1 MQIQNKVAIVTGG
14 ASGLG
19 QATAEALA
27 RAGAKVALFDLNDEL
42 GNAVVATLGATNA
55 LYCRVNVTS
64 DDEVG
69 AAVAAVM
76 AKFGAVHVC
85 VNCAGIGGAA
95 KTVSRGVPLALEQFS
110 KIINVNLIGTF
121 NVLRLAAAEMVKNPP
136 EGPSGERGVIINTA
150 SIAAYD
156 GQTGQAAYAASKG
169 GVVSMTLPIARDLA
183 REGIRCM
190 TIAPG
195 LFETPMVKGLSD
207 KIRAGIEAQLEYPK
221 RFGLPAEYAKLA
233 THIVENAYLNGE
245 CIRLDAASRLPP
257 R

>member
-1 MQIQNKVAIVTGG
+1 MQIKDKVAVVTGG

-19 QATAEALA
+19 HATAEALVA
-27 RAGAKVALFDLNDEL
+27 AGAKVALFDLNDDL
-42 GNAVVATLGATNA
+42 GQAAAGALGANA
-55 LYCRVNVTS
+55 MYCRVNVAS
-64 DDEVG
+64 EDEVKN
-69 AAVAAVM
+69 ALAAVM
-76 AKFGAVHVC
+76 ARFGAVHIC
-85 VNCAGIGGAA
+85 INCAGIGSAE
-95 KTVSRGVPLALEQFS
+95 KTVSRGAPHALDHYVR
-110 KIINVNLIGTF
+110 IINVNLIGTF
-121 NVLRLAAAEMVKNPP
+121 NVLRLAAVEMTKNTP
-136 EGPSGERGVIINTA
+136 EGVSGERGVIINTA

-183 REGIRCM
+183 REGIRCV

-221 RFGLPAEYAKLA
+221 RFGMPAEYAKLA
-233 THIVENAYLNGE
+233 QHIVENAYLNGE

>member
-1 MQIQNKVAIVTGG
+1 MQINGKVAVVTGG

-27 RAGAKVALFDLNDEL
+27 AAGAKVALFDLNDDL
-42 GNAVVATLGATNA
+42 GKATASAIGSNAM
-55 LYCRVNVTS
+55 YCRVDVTS
-64 DDEVG
+64 EADVKAALAEV
-69 AAVAAVM
+69 M
-76 AKFGAVHVC
+76 NRFGALHIC
-85 VNCAGIGGAA
+85 VNCAGIGTAA
-95 KTVSRGVPLALEQFS
+95 KTVSRGEPHALDHYVR
-110 KIINVNLIGTF
+110 IININLIGTF
-121 NVLRLAAAEMVKNPP
+121 NVLRLAAVEMTRNAP
-136 EGPSGERGVIINTA
+136 EGISGERGVIINTA

-183 REGIRCM
+183 RDGIRCV

-221 RFGLPAEYAKLA
+221 RFGLPSEFALLA
-233 THIVENAYLNGE
+233 RQIVENPYLNGE

>member
-1 MQIQNKVAIVTGG
+1 MQIKDKVAIVTGG

-19 QATAEALA
+19 QATAEAFA
-27 RAGAKVALFDLNDEL
+27 GAGAKVALFDLNDEL
-42 GNAVVATLGATNA
+42 GNAVVAALGATNA

-95 KTVSRGVPLALEQFS
+95 KAVSRGVPLALEQFS

-136 EGPSGERGVIINTA
+136 DGPSGERGVIINTA

-233 THIVENAYLNGE
+233 IHIVENAYLNGE

>member
-1 MQIQNKVAIVTGG
+1 MQIEGKVAVVTGG

-27 RAGAKVALFDLNDEL
+27 AAGAKVALFDLNDDL
-42 GNAVVATLGATNA
+42 GRATASGIGSNA
-55 LYCRVNVTS
+55 LYCRVDVTS
-64 DDEVG
+64 EVEVK
-69 AAVAAVM
+69 AALAQVM
-76 AKFGAVHVC
+76 TRFGAVHLC
-85 VNCAGIGGAA
+85 VNCAGIGTAA
-95 KTVSRGVPLALEQFS
+95 KTVSRGEPHVLDHFV
-110 KIINVNLIGTF
+110 KIININLIGTF
-121 NVLRLAAAEMVKNPP
+121 NVLRLAAVQMTKNAP

-183 REGIRCM
+183 RDGIRCV

-221 RFGLPAEYAKLA
+221 RFGMPSEYAKLA
-233 THIVENAYLNGE
+233 VHIVENTYLNGE

>member
-1 MQIQNKVAIVTGG
+1 MEIRNKVAVVTGG

-19 QATAEALA
+19 LATAEALTA
-27 RAGAKVALFDLNDEL
+27 AGATVALFDLNDEL
-42 GNAVVATLGATNA
+42 GRAAASALGGRT
-55 LYCRVNVTS
+55 LYCRVNVAS
-64 DDEVG
+64 EDDVKAAIGEVL
-69 AAVAAVM
+69 
-76 AKFGAVHVC
+76 AKLGGVHVC
-85 VNCAGIGGAA
+85 VNCAGIGGAS
-95 KTVSRGVPLALEQFS
+95 KTVSRGEPHALDAFV
-110 KIINVNLIGTF
+110 KTINVNLIGTF
-121 NVLRLAAAEMVKNPP
+121 NVLRLAAAEMCKNAP
-136 EGPSGERGVIINTA
+136 EGPSGERGVIVNTA

-169 GVVSMTLPIARDLA
+169 GVVSMTLPIARDLS
-183 REGIRCM
+183 REGIRCV

-221 RFGLPAEYAKLA
+221 RFGMPVEYAKLV

>member
-19 QATAEALA
+19 QATAETLA
-27 RAGAKVALFDLNDEL
+27 HAGAKVALFDLNDEL
-42 GNAVVATLGATNA
+42 GNAVVATLGGANA

-64 DDEVG
+64 DDEVS

-95 KTVSRGVPLALEQFS
+95 KAVSRGVPLVLEQFS

-221 RFGLPAEYAKLA
+221 RFGLPAEYAKLVN
-233 THIVENAYLNGE
+233 HIVENAYLNGE

>member
-1 MQIQNKVAIVTGG
+1 MQINGKVAVITGG

-19 QATAEALA
+19 QATAETLA
-27 RAGAKVALFDLNDEL
+27 AAGAKVALFDVNDDL
-42 GNAVVATLGATNA
+42 GQAAAAALGSNAM
-55 LYCRVNVTS
+55 YCRVDVTNEANVKS
-64 DDEVG
+64 ALAD
-69 AAVAAVM
+69 VM
-76 AKFGAVHVC
+76 NRFGAVHVC
-85 VNCAGIGGAA
+85 VNCAGIGSAA
-95 KTVSRGVPLALEQFS
+95 KTVSRGEPHALDHYVR
-110 KIINVNLIGTF
+110 IINVNLIGTF
-121 NVLRLAAAEMVKNPP
+121 NVLRLAAVEMTKNAP
-136 EGPSGERGVIINTA
+136 EGVSGERGVIINTA
-150 SIAAYD
+150 SIAAFD

-183 REGIRCM
+183 RDGIRCV

-221 RFGLPAEYAKLA
+221 RFGMPSEYAMLA
-233 THIVENAYLNGE
+233 RQIVENPYLNGE